1 MNMIFRRICLLLS
14 FLAASVMGSKAFAQ
28 AWSLEQ
34 CLRYAEE
41 HNLNILQQKLQVES
55 RESSLTTDKLAALPA
70 VNLSADQQFSFGRA
84 TGLDNIIVNRS
95 QANTSFGAS
104 ANLPIFT
111 GLRMTN
117 QVKADKF
124 NLQAAL
130 ADLEKSK
137 EDLRLNVTA
146 YYLQALYAKAIV
158 SIAEEQVALSEEQ
171 VATTRK
177 MVENGKKA
185 ESELYDNLAALS
197 ADRQQLT
204 ESRSQERLALL
215 DLAQLLMI
223 ENVAA
228 FDIAPLDV
236 NSEALGQMALMQ
248 NPDSAYAHS
257 VSVRPEIAA
266 QQYRLE
272 SSKANIRVAQ
282 SGWYPTLSFSAWYGT
297 GYYHL
302 YDGDNN
308 PFGNQLKNNGSTAV
322 GFSLNIPVFDRLSTR
337 NNVRQAKISA
347 AAQELELE
355 STRQSLL
362 KTIQTAYYNALAAH
376 DKLQSARATQEASA
390 VAYTYAQ
397 KRYDSGKASA
407 YDLQQAKTRLQKS
420 QVEATQALFE
430 FVLRHQ
436 IFCFYAGEQSAL

>member
-1 MNMIFRRICLLLS
+1 MNTILRRICLLLS
-14 FLAASVMGSKAFAQ
+14 LLAVSMMGSKAMAQ
-28 AWSLEQ
+28 AWTLEQ
-34 CLRYAEE
+34 CLKYAEE
-41 HNLNILQQKLQVES
+41 HNLNIIQQKLQVES
-55 RESSLTTDKLAALPA
+55 RESQLTTDKLAALPA
-70 VNLSADQQFSFGRA
+70 VNVSADQQFSFGRA

-130 ADLEKSK
+130 ADLEKTK
-137 EDLRLNVTA
+137 EDLQLNVTA

-158 SIAEEQVALSEEQ
+158 SIAEEQVALAEEQ

-204 ESRSQERLALL
+204 ESRSQEKLALL

-223 ENVAA
+223 EDVAS
-228 FDIAPLDV
+228 FDIAALDV
-236 NSEALGQMALMQ
+236 NADLLGQMTLMQ

-257 VSVRPEIAA
+257 VAVRPEIVA
-266 QQYRLE
+266 QQYRVE
-272 SSKANIRVAQ
+272 SSKANVRVAQ
-282 SGWYPTLSFSAWYGT
+282 SGWYPTLSFSTWYGT

-302 YDGDNN
+302 YDADNT
-308 PFGNQLKNNGSTAV
+308 PFGNQLKNNGSTVV
-322 GFSLNIPVFDRLSTR
+322 GLSLNIPVFDRLQTR
-337 NNVRQAKISA
+337 NNVRQAKVSA
-347 AAQELELE
+347 AAQALELE
-355 STRQSLL
+355 RSRQSLL

-376 DKLQSARATQEASA
+376 DKLESARATQEASA
-390 VAYTYAQ
+390 VAFSYAQ
-397 KRYDSGKASA
+397 KHYDSGKASA
-407 YDLQQAKTRLQKS
+407 YDLQQAKTRLQKA

-430 FVLRHQ
+430 FVLRHK
-436 IFCFYAGEQSAL
+436 IFCFYAGEEAAL

>member
-1 MNMIFRRICLLLS
+1 MNTIRRICILLSLLLTS
-14 FLAASVMGSKAFAQ
+14 LWCTQAKAQ
-28 AWSLEQ
+28 AWTLEQ
-34 CLRYAEE
+34 CLKYAEA
-41 HNLNILQQKLQVES
+41 HNLTIKQQQLQVES
-55 RESSLTTDKLAALPA
+55 RESQLTTDKLGALPA
-70 VNLSADQQFSFGRA
+70 INLSADQQFSFGRA

-104 ANLPIFT
+104 ASLPIFT

-130 ADLEKSK
+130 ADLEKAK

-158 SIAEEQVALSEEQ
+158 AIAEEQVALAEEQ

-177 MVENGKKA
+177 LVENGKKA

-197 ADRQQLT
+197 VDRQQLT
-204 ESRSQERLALL
+204 ESRSQQQLALL

-223 ENVAA
+223 EDVAS
-228 FDIAPLDV
+228 FDIASLDV
-236 NSEALGQMALMQ
+236 NTDALDQMVLMQ
-248 NPDSAYAHS
+248 HPDSAYTHS
-257 VSVRPEIAA
+257 MAVRPEIAA
-266 QQYRLE
+266 QNYRME

-282 SGWYPTLSFSAWYGT
+282 SGWYPTISFNTWYGT

-302 YDGDNN
+302 YDADNT
-308 PFGNQLKNNGSTAV
+308 PFGNQLKNNGSTVV
-322 GFSLNIPVFDRLSTR
+322 GISLNIPVFDRLATR
-337 NNVRQAKISA
+337 NNVRQAKVNA
-347 AAQELELE
+347 ASQSLELE
-355 STRQSLL
+355 RTRQNLL

-407 YDLQQAKTRLQKS
+407 YDLQQAKTRLQKA
-420 QVEATQALFE
+420 QVEAAQALYE
-430 FVLRHQ
+430 FVLRHK
-436 IFCFYAGEQSAL
+436 IFCFYAGEESAL